1 MKPYNPIDCFLTVK
15 VEGDAEVGLLRLEEA
30 RDVSYPHRAK
40 ASLAHPCSFKSLQAW
55 RNLIRRQAELIEYN
69 LELNQLNVN
78 LTYRDGKIDR
88 KEIRGRTADFSREQL
103 RELLNREGIVKAEF
117 VCRPVYNAGAYYE
130 DLPAY
135 DDGVRNLAHI
145 SPSGDVLTD
154 KAVSVDRVLSYPA
167 TKVVRP
173 EPTSEQ

>member
-30 RDVSYPHRAK
+30 RD
-40 ASLAHPCSFKSLQAW
+40 AW

-88 KEIRGRTADFSREQL
+88 KEIRGRTADFSREQ
-103 RELLNREGIVKAEF
+103 
-117 VCRPVYNAGAYYE
+117 
-130 DLPAY
+130 
-135 DDGVRNLAHI
+135 
-145 SPSGDVLTD
+145 
-154 KAVSVDRVLSYPA
+154 
-167 TKVVRP
+167 
-173 EPTSEQ
+173 